1 MSKYQFFRLGQDP
14 ASVTFLPMSSP
25 SFLSEKAQLLEQGF
39 EVVGDYID
47 AADDKEAIDKFRSG
61 MIEPLA
67 EYTKATEAGG
77 IYHLISGIGESIG
90 KHLKG
95 TNSPH

>member
-1 MSKYQFFRLGQDP
+1 MSKYQFFRQQSDP

-25 SFLSEKAQLLEQGF
+25 TFLSEKAQLLEQGF

-47 AADDKEAIDKFRSG
+47 AADDEEAIDKFRSG
-61 MIEPLA
+61 MIEPLS

-77 IYHLISGIGESIG
+77 LYHFISGIGESIG

-95 TNSPH
+95 TNSPR